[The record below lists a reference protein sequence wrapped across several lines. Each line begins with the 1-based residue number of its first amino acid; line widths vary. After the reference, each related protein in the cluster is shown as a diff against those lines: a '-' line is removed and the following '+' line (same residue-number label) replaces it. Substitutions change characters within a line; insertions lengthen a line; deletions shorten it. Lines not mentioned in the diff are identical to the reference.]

1 MVRGGS
7 KLEKELKQDDDGTI
21 LIPKEAIPEVTISEA
36 VAKKSVKRQLSEKQQ
51 ENAKKL
57 GEASK
62 LRWEKLREEKA
73 RMKAEAEAKEKE
85 EEKKLIDAGSHV
97 RVKVVK
103 GKPRSKGVIK
113 EPIKPLKLVRQ
124 PAYETDDSSDHSD
137 TDVTETEEDSDVDEQ
152 SRVQSRAS
160 LGSLVRPSRVR
171 RQVKKNLRVLQKVDE
186 ALAFAPSNPYLAML
200 SGRWR

>member
-21 LIPKEAIPEVTISEA
+21 LIPKEAIPEVTISET

-152 SRVQSRAS
+152 SRA
-160 LGSLVRPSRVR
+160 SLVRPSRVR

>member
-21 LIPKEAIPEVTISEA
+21 LIPKEAIPEVTISET

-103 GKPRSKGVIK
+103 GKPRGKGS
-113 EPIKPLKLVRQ
+113 LKTQGKGLVVRQ
-124 PAYETDDSSDHSD
+124 PAKQSLEPCAYEADDSSDHSD
-137 TDVTETEEDSDVDEQ
+137 TDVTETEEDSDVDE
-152 SRVQSRAS
+152 
-160 LGSLVRPSRVR
+160 RPSRVR

-186 ALAFAPSNPYLAML
+186 ALAFAPSNPYLTML
-200 SGRWR
+200 QGRWK